1 MVKDAEA
8 HAEDDRKQLEVVQAR
23 NHLDALV
30 HSVKKSLGEYGDK
43 VGADEKGKIEA
54 ALKDAEELLK
64 QKDAEKDAL
73 EAKAQALMTASQKLG
88 EAMYA
93 KAQAE
98 AQGPA
103 GGDKGSGGDKGGE
116 EKVVD
121 AEYTE
126 VKDGKK

>member
-1 MVKDAEA
+1 
-8 HAEDDRKQLEVVQAR
+8 
-23 NHLDALV
+23 
-30 HSVKKSLGEYGDK
+30 
-43 VGADEKGKIEA
+43 
-54 ALKDAEELLK
+54 
-64 QKDAEKDAL
+64 
-73 EAKAQALMTASQKLG
+73 MTASQKLG

-98 AQGPA
+98 SQAQGA
-103 GGDKGSGGDKGGE
+103 GGGDKGGDKGGE